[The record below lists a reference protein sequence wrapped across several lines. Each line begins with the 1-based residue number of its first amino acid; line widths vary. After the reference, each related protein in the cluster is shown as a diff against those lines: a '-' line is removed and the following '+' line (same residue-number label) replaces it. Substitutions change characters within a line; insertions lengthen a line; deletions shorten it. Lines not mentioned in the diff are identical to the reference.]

1 MKKLCD
7 GAYYLQGDIN
17 VGVIAFDVAGT
28 SHLYLVDSG
37 AEPESGDALWN
48 ELENFF
54 GGGFVVDA
62 IINTHGH
69 SDHVGL
75 NHYVQQKTGCRIYI
89 SRTESVIVR
98 NLSASIER
106 IWGANCIHQL
116 KKWYTLRESFSP
128 TDICAAGDSISLEG
142 GAKIDLIPLYGHSA
156 EQLGIV
162 YTSAAGKKVVFAGD
176 AFLGID
182 ELDKCK
188 ISFQESP
195 LEAMETMEMLLDFG
209 ADYFVQSHGTVAKDA
224 QQAKT
229 IVKKNLDTLKKL
241 SDLAL
246 ELIAKKKRTVEEIV
260 SKAMKRFKIPQRPVS
275 YALIF
280 STTKS
285 LLSELY
291 EAGRIGINL
300 KKGRFYWTK
309 KLAVKK

>member
-1 MKKLCD
+1 MRSD
-7 GAYYLQGDIN
+7 DEP
-17 VGVIAFDVAGT
+17 
-28 SHLYLVDSG
+28 HL
-37 AEPESGDALWN
+37 
-48 ELENFF
+48 
-54 GGGFVVDA
+54 
-62 IINTHGH
+62 
-69 SDHVGL
+69 
-75 NHYVQQKTGCRIYI
+75 
-89 SRTESVIVR
+89 
-98 NLSASIER
+98 
-106 IWGANCIHQL
+106 
-116 KKWYTLRESFSP
+116 
-128 TDICAAGDSISLEG
+128 
-142 GAKIDLIPLYGHSA
+142 
-156 EQLGIV
+156 
-162 YTSAAGKKVVFAGD
+162 
-176 AFLGID
+176 
-182 ELDKCK
+182 
-188 ISFQESP
+188 
-195 LEAMETMEMLLDFG
+195 EMLLDFG